1 DNGGVT
7 INTLGTAWLPG
18 QAGLGSLGYYG
29 TYFPDEMPAGLDYF
43 NRWRPNAAVTAGLP
57 GYEGVDYYGRDG
69 YDPEMRRES
78 LISPTKNYTGFLQA
92 GYDLHALGDAEL
104 YFEGLVHRRESR
116 QNGYLQHAMDYP
128 AGSPLL
134 GDLIGLPAFMAAPA
148 DGSTNGQNVAA
159 RAFTGWGLYKNWQE
173 VDFSRFTAGLRGNL
187 GSEWSYDTSLS
198 YARSDADYYTESR
211 LTDRIAQSFDVV
223 PDGAGGFACRVA
235 TGGCVAAPV
244 LSAEVVGGQLSD
256 AYRDW
261 VMDDTHGNTLYTET
275 TFNAGVTGPL
285 FDVPFGTVSGAF
297 GVEYRE
303 QEID

>member
-1 DNGGVT
+1 QRTEMTFVDRGWASDCPLPLFGRNADGSYGADDYIDPTTGQPKCWTIDNGGVT

-69 YDPEMRRES
+69 YDPEMKRQS

-148 DGSTNGQNVAA
+148 D
-159 RAFTGWGLYKNWQE
+159 
-173 VDFSRFTAGLRGNL
+173 
-187 GSEWSYDTSLS
+187 
-198 YARSDADYYTESR
+198 
-211 LTDRIAQSFDVV
+211 
-223 PDGAGGFACRVA
+223 
-235 TGGCVAAPV
+235 
-244 LSAEVVGGQLSD
+244 
-256 AYRDW
+256 
-261 VMDDTHGNTLYTET
+261 
-275 TFNAGVTGPL
+275 
-285 FDVPFGTVSGAF
+285 
-297 GVEYRE
+297 
-303 QEID
+303 